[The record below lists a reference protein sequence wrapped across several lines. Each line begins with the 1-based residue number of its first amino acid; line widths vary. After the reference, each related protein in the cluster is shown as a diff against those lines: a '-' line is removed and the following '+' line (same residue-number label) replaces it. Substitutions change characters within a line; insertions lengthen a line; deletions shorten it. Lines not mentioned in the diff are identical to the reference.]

1 MTGNFVDRKK
11 RIFNNGENLFL
22 TINSCLNEVNIIGV
36 DGYLVSLRRLNMD
49 ERRLRKHESSF
60 SIDGYLVSLR
70 RLNMDE
76 RRLIKHES
84 SFSIDGYLVSLRRL
98 NMDERLF
105 VKFLNI
111 LRIYSTITDHIFFY
125 FYFYI

>member
-1 MTGNFVDRKK
+1 
-11 RIFNNGENLFL
+11 
-22 TINSCLNEVNIIGV
+22 
-36 DGYLVSLRRLNMD
+36 MD